1 MISAL
6 LAPRAA
12 AAPDA
17 SPPGLQLQ
25 ALSADAALLQ
35 SLPHGGWMAA
45 RIHSVFDHVV
55 NVELADERLL
65 TLAQRDSDDAPE
77 TIVTD
82 VGGWSNWKLVAGS
95 MLQLSAEQ
103 IVFSNGLVVV
113 LGNASRW
120 QCRLPAYAQDE
131 TALAANLVMAQ
142 HHIERH
148 GQGIGLERSL
158 AGASTPFEKALVGA
172 FRKNTQ
178 GLCRAIAQHDETLA
192 RQHAQQLLG
201 LGPGL
206 TPAGDDFLLG
216 LLAVLNIPDSPCRQ
230 WRRIGAPI
238 VERARQQ
245 TNAISLA
252 GLRQAASGR
261 VRARLVRLC
270 HALMHVDATP
280 LLGVL
285 DRVLSIG
292 SSSGTDIALGML
304 SGFQLH
310 LQTKR

>member
-1 MISAL
+1 MTSAS

-17 SPPGLQLQ
+17 SPRGRQLQ

-35 SLPHGGWMAA
+35 SLAQRRGMAA

-55 NVELADERLL
+55 NVELDDERLL

-77 TIVTD
+77 TIVAD
-82 VGGWSNWKLVAGS
+82 VGGWSSWKLLAGS
-95 MLQLSAEQ
+95 TLHLSAEQ
-103 IVFSNGLVVV
+103 IVFGNGLVVA
-113 LGNASRW
+113 LGNARRW
-120 QCRLPAYAQDE
+120 QCQLPAYAQDE
-131 TALAANLVMAQ
+131 TALAANLVVAR
-142 HHIERH
+142 HHLERH

-158 AGASTPFEKALVGA
+158 AGAATPFEKALVEA
-172 FRKNTQ
+172 FRENTQ
-178 GLCRAIAQHDETLA
+178 GLVRAIGQHDETLA
-192 RQHAQQLLG
+192 CQHAQQLLG

-216 LLAVLNIPDSPCRQ
+216 LLAVLNIADSPCRQ

-238 VERARQQ
+238 VECARRQ

-261 VRARLVRLC
+261 VRDRLVRLC

-280 LLGVL
+280 MLGVL

-292 SSSGTDIALGML
+292 SSSGADIALGML